1 MRDSPITES
10 AAPSKKVSRM
20 FGLSLHSW
28 EDLMIFAL
36 AIVGA
41 FGVVVGVATFAV
53 VRLQRAEIASAK
65 EEFDKYKIEA
75 GEKVSAAETV
85 GKMAQADIAKAHAR
99 MAEADARAKEAE
111 LKLEQLRREL
121 GPRQFNRDLF
131 IKEITGQPSTS
142 VEVMYLQDDPECFGL
157 AQQIWQALE
166 GEKWPVTPPKPIPQS
181 LVPTLP
187 TSFGVGGQPSGVTVV
202 ANKVT
207 QQEADA
213 QQNAML
219 GKDWIRTPWTVL
231 MHALAEALG
240 KINGGAGG
248 INPPP
253 AGTLRVVVAPR
264 I

>member
-1 MRDSPITES
+1 MQDSPITES

-41 FGVVVGVATFAV
+41 FGVLVGVATFAV
-53 VRLQRAEIASAK
+53 VRLQRAEIASSK

-111 LKLEQLRREL
+111 LKLEQLRKDL

-131 IKEITGQPSTS
+131 IKEITGQPSAR

-166 GEKWPVTPPKPIPQS
+166 GGKWPVEVPKPIPPLIIS
-181 LVPTLP
+181 NFPTAM
-187 TSFGVGGQPSGVTVV
+187 SVGGSP
-202 ANKVT
+202 
-207 QQEADA
+207 
-213 QQNAML
+213 
-219 GKDWIRTPWTVL
+219 
-231 MHALAEALG
+231 LA
-240 KINGGAGG
+240 
-248 INPPP
+248 
-253 AGTLRVVVAPR
+253 
-264 I
+264 